1 MASLYIVFYL
11 STGKQFYGV
20 LKLSGWIQAV
30 LSFPHM
36 GTLGSV
42 LSLTLLQQITLFFK
56 YLPEVGKADFELG
69 NHLTLLSHIEIEVWD
84 TDDTLTEH
92 GSIWRRQMI
101 SVKYYLV
108 QSIKLHISMYTFLL
122 CSWNNGIENSYALFY
137 KFSMVFIRKNVKCLA
152 SEITTV

>member
-1 MASLYIVFYL
+1 
-11 STGKQFYGV
+11 
-20 LKLSGWIQAV
+20 
-30 LSFPHM
+30 M

-122 CSWNNGIENSYALFY
+122 CS
-137 KFSMVFIRKNVKCLA
+137 
-152 SEITTV
+152 